1 MQDKGNE
8 GNKGKG
14 GINISGGS
22 IHVGGDIV
30 SGDKIVHGDQN
41 TVNIGAGA
49 TVGQVAAG
57 KNITQTQGASAQDLT
72 ALFNAIYKQIDARA
86 NDPNVERSEIRD
98 AVKTIE
104 SEVAKGENANANK
117 VERWMKLLQELA
129 PDILEVTANA
139 ILNPIAGVTTA
150 IKKIAEKMR
159 A

>member
-1 MQDKGNE
+1 MQEEREAKRE
-8 GNKGKG
+8 GRG

-57 KNITQTQGASAQDLT
+57 RNITQTQGASVQDLA

-86 NDPNVERSEIRD
+86 SDPNVERSEIRD
-98 AVKTIE
+98 NVKNIE
-104 SEVAKGENANANK
+104 NEIAKGENANANK
-117 VERWMKLLQELA
+117 VERWMKFLQELA